1 MKLIVAVIKPSK
13 LDEVR
18 ATLTDIGVPHMT
30 VTEVQGY
37 GRQKGHSAIHR
48 GPEYAVDFTPKLKIE
63 LAVRDEVLDRVVD
76 AILDAAHTGS
86 VGDGKVFVLDL
97 EQAIRI
103 RTRETEA
110 DALR

>member
-1 MKLIVAVIKPSK
+1 MKLVTAVIKPFK
-13 LDEVR
+13 LDDVR
-18 ATLTDIGVPHMT
+18 AALTEIGVPHMT

-37 GRQKGHSAIHR
+37 GRQKGHAAIYR
-48 GPEYAVDFTPKLKIE
+48 GAEYATEFLPKVKLE
-63 LAVRDEVLDRVVD
+63 LAITDEVLEQVLD
-76 AILDAAHTGS
+76 AILGAAHTGN

-103 RTRETEA
+103 RTRETKT

>member
-13 LDEVR
+13 LDDVR
-18 ATLTDIGVPHMT
+18 AALTEIGVPHMT
-30 VTEVQGY
+30 VAEVQGY

-48 GPEYAVDFTPKLKIE
+48 GAEYAVSFTPKLKLE
-63 LAVRDEVLDRVVD
+63 VAVRDDLLDKAID
-76 AILDAAHTGS
+76 AILESAHTGS